1 MHTATARCSR
11 DHEELPLPL
20 PRLQAFLG
28 WGGEGRP
35 HVSLTIAMLDGD
47 DNHKGNCLSKKK
59 GLDKGKGEGEFKD
72 RFVFSCC
79 LILLLFFG
87 FSFSM

>member
-1 MHTATARCSR
+1 M
-11 DHEELPLPL
+11 
-20 PRLQAFLG
+20 G
-28 WGGEGRP
+28 WGREGRP
-35 HVSLTIAMLDGD
+35 HASLAIAGLDGN
-47 DNHKGNCLSKKK
+47 DNCNGDCLSNKK

-72 RFVFSCC
+72 GFVFSCC